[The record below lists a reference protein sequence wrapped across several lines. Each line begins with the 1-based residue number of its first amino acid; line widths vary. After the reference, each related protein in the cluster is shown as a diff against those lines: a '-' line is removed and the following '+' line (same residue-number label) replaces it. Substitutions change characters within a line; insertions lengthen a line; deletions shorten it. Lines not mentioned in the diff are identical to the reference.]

1 MGDLK
6 SILTSFQVQE
16 ELNPKIWDNSL
27 KKMSPKVRTH
37 LLEVAYDFIDSLGV
51 DIIVSDIVMTGSLA
65 NYNWSNY
72 SDFDIHIIADFNQFP
87 KNTQELHDKLFRLRK
102 TVYALKRKISIFG
115 YDVELYVEDESIKRD
130 VQSAGRFSLLMDEWL
145 VEPSKESVD
154 IKVKDIQ
161 EKAKKW
167 MSIIDG
173 VEESIQ
179 DEDIETAKKL
189 IEKYTTKIRKF
200 RECGLEKGGEYSDE
214 NLVFKILRRNGY
226 LEKIK
231 EMKDKLV
238 DKKLSLKEGNTNIG
252 GTFKTDL
259 ENGPKNHGSRA
270 LGNWQSDNAWDIFAP
285 PNTVVNSYTNGTVT
299 KIRDTGKNSGKIF
312 GTQVS
317 IKGAEGFPN
326 IFYTHVK
333 NVKLK
338 IGDTIKVGDY
348 IGVISEWIG
357 HDTMTHVH
365 IGLPYGEH
373 IRSLLKNSG
382 KIFTNKTS
390 TDYNVDSND
399 DKTNSENPV
408 ITKGSE
414 ENTVIT
420 KDIKGKDEEV
430 NSWLAPLLATLGFK

>member
-16 ELNPKIWDNSL
+16 ELNPKIWDDSL
-27 KKMSPKVRTH
+27 KKMSPKVRSR
-37 LLEVAYDFIDSLGV
+37 LLQIAYEFIEFLKV
-51 DIIVSDIVMTGSLA
+51 DIVVSDVIMIGSLV
-65 NYNWSNY
+65 NYNWSKY
-72 SDFDIHIIADFNQFP
+72 SDIDLHIVVNFNQFSE
-87 KNTQELHDKLFRLRK
+87 NTKDLYLEFFD
-102 TVYALKRKISIFG
+102 LKKIIFNQKHNINMFG
-115 YDVELYVEDESIKRD
+115 YDVECFVQDENTEAFSSGVYSVLFDKWENKPKKENIKID
-130 VQSAGRFSLLMDEWL
+130 LEL
-145 VEPSKESVD
+145 
-154 IKVKDIQ
+154 IKNKS
-161 EKAKKW
+161 KKW
-167 MSIIDG
+167 MRIIDG
-173 VEESIQ
+173 VIENVKDESI
-179 DEDIETAKKL
+179 DEAKQIIDKYKKKL
-189 IEKYTTKIRKF
+189 KKYRT
-200 RECGLEKGGEYSDE
+200 CGLEEGGEYSDE
-214 NLVFKILRRNGY
+214 NLVFKVLRRNGY
-226 LEKIK
+226 IEKLYQY
-231 EMKDKLV
+231 KDNYI
-238 DKKLSLKEGNTNIG
+238 DKKLSLKESSTNIG
-252 GTFKTDL
+252 GNFKTDL
-259 ENGPKNHGSRA
+259 ENGPKNHGSRK

-317 IKGAEGFPN
+317 IKGDEGFPN

-390 TDYNVDSND
+390 TDYNVDSNN
-399 DKTNSENPV
+399 DKKNSENPV

-430 NSWLAPLLATLGFK
+430 NSWLAPLLAALGFK

>member
-16 ELNPKIWDNSL
+16 ELNPKIWDDSL
-27 KKMSPKVRTH
+27 KKMSPKVRSR
-37 LLEVAYDFIDSLGV
+37 LLQIAYEFIEFLKV
-51 DIIVSDIVMTGSLA
+51 DIVVSDVIMTGSLS
-65 NYNWSNY
+65 NYNWSKF
-72 SDFDIHIIADFNQFP
+72 SDVDLHILVDFNQFS
-87 KNTQELHDKLFRLRK
+87 KTELPLYEELFQLKKTIYNDKHD
-102 TVYALKRKISIFG
+102 ISIYG
-115 YDVELYVEDESIKRD
+115 YEVELYVQNEIEAHFSSGVYSVLFDKWENKPKKENIKID
-130 VQSAGRFSLLMDEWL
+130 LELIKNKSKQWMD
-145 VEPSKESVD
+145 
-154 IKVKDIQ
+154 
-161 EKAKKW
+161 
-167 MSIIDG
+167 IIDG
-173 VEESIQ
+173 VIENVKDESI
-179 DEDIETAKKL
+179 DEAKQIIDKYKKKL
-189 IEKYTTKIRKF
+189 KKYRT
-200 RECGLEKGGEYSDE
+200 CGLEEGGEYSDE
-214 NLVFKILRRNGY
+214 NLVFKVLRRNGY
-226 LEKIK
+226 IEKLYQYEDNYI
-231 EMKDKLV
+231 
-238 DKKLSLKEGNTNIG
+238 DKKLSLKESSTNIG
-252 GTFKTDL
+252 GNFKTDL
-259 ENGPKNHGSRA
+259 ENGPKNHGSRK

-317 IKGAEGFPN
+317 IKGAEGFPD

-338 IGDTIKVGDY
+338 NGDTIKVGDY

-373 IRSLLKNSG
+373 IRSLLKNSE

-399 DKTNSENPV
+399 DKKNSENPV

-420 KDIKGKDEEV
+420 KDNKGNNEEV
-430 NSWLAPLLATLGFK
+430 NSWLTPLLAALGFK